1 MSKRKKVIIYGSGE
15 IAGMLIKQF
24 QTNPGYGYYCRGL
37 IIDVGNNR
45 RAWNELNIPVLGTAD
60 RIVEIVKKSD
70 IDELII
76 AHPNLSLVSIW
87 QLLSNLQECKI
98 PIWLVSH
105 YLHSIFSNK
114 RQKMI
119 TSLPA
124 VRLNCREF
132 THTEKKVKRIFEFI
146 LALILLIITLPIWIT
161 IALLIK
167 ITSPGP
173 VFFRQERVGY
183 RGRLFKMF
191 KFRTMFTNVE
201 KYATAPSS
209 AHDRRITCVGRWLRH
224 TSLDELPQLINVLK
238 GDMGL
243 VGPRP
248 EMPFIVAKYQKWH
261 KKRLNVIPGVTGL
274 WQVLGRTKQIHIHE
288 CLEFDLYYILNQSL
302 LLDIKILGK
311 TIWSVI
317 KGNGAC

>member
-1 MSKRKKVIIYGSGE
+1 MRKRKKVVVYGSGE

-24 QTNPGYGYYCRGL
+24 RTNHAFGYDCQGL
-37 IIDVGNNR
+37 IVDGNNHR

-60 RIVEIVKKSD
+60 NIVELVKKAD
-70 IDELII
+70 IDEIII
-76 AHPNLSLVSIW
+76 AHPNLSLVRIW
-87 QLLSNLQECKI
+87 QLLCNLQECKI

-105 YLHSIFSNK
+105 YLHSIFANK

-119 TSLPA
+119 TTLPA
-124 VRLNCREF
+124 VKLNCQELSFLEKKAKRVLEF
-132 THTEKKVKRIFEFI
+132 T
-146 LALILLIITLPIWIT
+146 LALMLLIITLPVWLI

-167 ITSPGP
+167 IASPGP
-173 VFFRQERVGY
+173 VFFLQDRVGY
-183 RGRLFKMF
+183 QGKLFKII
-191 KFRTMFTNVE
+191 KFRTMFTTVE
-201 KYATAPSS
+201 KYAKAPSS
-209 AHDRRITCVGRWLRH
+209 ATDERVTGLGHWLRR

-248 EMPFIVAKYQKWH
+248 EMPFIVAKYQQWH
-261 KKRLNVIPGVTGL
+261 RKRLEVVPGVTGL
-274 WQVLGRTKQIHIHE
+274 WQVLGRTKQIHMHE

-302 LLDIKILGK
+302 LLDMQILSK

-317 KGNGAC
+317 KGNGAY